1 MRKMEKS
8 DKIIS
13 LLITITLAVA
23 FLDIAVLFVLNYNKL
38 FADGGGFV
46 ETVES
51 SSDVSGNKI
60 TLNMKLNSISND
72 ISDSELEALNTYGF
86 PQGDSPYFLYAE
98 KGAHTLSVF
107 SKDNYGLYT
116 KLVATWYTGMGKSD
130 SLTPVGTFS
139 ISTKEEWHHWGAGTV
154 SPYATKYSNVRNHY
168 GGLFI
173 HGPIYTSPSF
183 SSVLGGSVMNIGTNC
198 SSGCLRTEAEA
209 AYFVYRMCPE
219 GTQLKIV
226 DGSPLGFTPYRKV
239 YVDNQKRQPTLEKF
253 ELSSVAPRSISFS
266 EESHTMTVGEEYS
279 PTIVTVPSYAKKIDG
294 IWSTNH
300 SDIVKVSGNTIWAV
314 GTGSAMVYLNSA
326 DGNLSAAIL
335 INVVAKSVDTS
346 AAPPDVEGKNTD
358 LSDEDILANYQPI
371 SANLLKLRINGTLYS
386 LDENVRPLLRA
397 LGAKDYKVESSQSC
411 AYVGLDKSYT
421 YTYLKDGKVGK
432 CIISTVP
439 IVEGEDNICE
449 INIRTVI
456 DATLETTKGIQLGS
470 SRSDVERAYGKY
482 YTETEVVSEND
493 AYIKMIYWAG
503 TPNQPGQPYLYFFL
517 TPDSG
522 EVTGM
527 GIYSGKN
534 AG

>member
-1 MRKMEKS
+1 MEKS

-23 FLDIAVLFVLNYNKL
+23 FLDIAVVFILNYNRL
-38 FADGGGFV
+38 FADGSRFV

-60 TLNMKLNSISND
+60 TLNMKLNSIAND
-72 ISDSELEALNTYGF
+72 ISDSELAELNTYGF

-116 KLVATWYTGMGKSD
+116 KLMATWYTGIGKTD
-130 SLTPVGTFS
+130 SLTPVGIFS

-173 HGPIYTSPSF
+173 HGPIYSDTKF
-183 SSVLGGSVMNIGTNC
+183 SKVLGGSVMNIGTNC

-253 ELSSVAPRSISFS
+253 ELTSVAPNSISFD

-294 IWSTNH
+294 IWSTNNP
-300 SDIVKVSGNTIWAV
+300 DIIKVSGNAIWAV
-314 GTGSAMVYLNSA
+314 ATGSAMVYLNSA
-326 DGNLSAAIL
+326 DGTLSAATL
-335 INVVAKSVDTS
+335 INVIADNVDTS

-358 LSDEDILANYQPI
+358 LSDEDILANYRPI
-371 SANLLKLRINGTLYS
+371 SANLLQLKINGKLYG
-386 LDENVRPLLRA
+386 LDENVRPLLRT

-411 AYVGLDKSYT
+411 AYDGLDKSYT

-439 IVEGEDNICE
+439 IVKGEDNICE

-456 DATLETTKGIQLGS
+456 DAEVETSKGIKLGS
-470 SRSDVERAYGKY
+470 SRNDVEKAYGKY
-482 YTETEVVSEND
+482 YTESLVVLGEDDS
-493 AYIKMIYWAG
+493 YIKMFYWAG

>member
-1 MRKMEKS
+1 M
-8 DKIIS
+8 
-13 LLITITLAVA
+13 
-23 FLDIAVLFVLNYNKL
+23 
-38 FADGGGFV
+38 

-51 SSDVSGNKI
+51 SSDVSGNTV

-72 ISDSELEALNTYGF
+72 ISDNELAELNTYGF

-116 KLVATWYTGMGKSD
+116 KQVATWYTGMGKTD
-130 SLTPVGTFS
+130 SLTPTGTFT
-139 ISTKEEWHHWGAGTV
+139 ISTKEEWHHWSAGTV
-154 SPYATKYSNVRNHY
+154 SPYATKYSNVRNSY

-173 HGPIYTSPSF
+173 HGPIYSDTNF
-183 SSVLGGSVMNIGTNC
+183 SKVLGGSVIKIGSNC

-239 YVDNQKRQPTLEKF
+239 YVDNQTRQPTLEKF
-253 ELSSVAPRSISFS
+253 ELTSIVPDSISFS

-279 PTIVTVPSYAKKIDG
+279 PTIVTVPSYAKKIEG
-294 IWSTNH
+294 IWSTNNPA
-300 SDIVKVSGNTIWAV
+300 IVKVSGNAIWAV
-314 GTGSAMVYLNSA
+314 ATGSAMVYLNSA
-326 DGNLSAAIL
+326 DGTLSTAML
-335 INVVAKSVDTS
+335 INVIAGDVDTS

-358 LSDEDILANYQPI
+358 LSNEDILANYQPI
-371 SANLLKLRINGTLYS
+371 SVNLLQLEINGRRYG
-386 LDENVRPLLRA
+386 LDEDVSPLLRA
-397 LGAKDYKVESSQSC
+397 LGAKEYRLESSQSC
-411 AYVGLDKSYT
+411 AYDGLDKSYT

-432 CIISTVP
+432 CMISTVP
-439 IVEGEDNICE
+439 IVGGEDNICE
-449 INIRTVI
+449 IYVRTVI
-456 DATLETTKGIQLGS
+456 DAELETTEGIHLGS
-470 SRSDVERAYGKY
+470 SRADVERAYGKY
-482 YTETEVVSEND
+482 YTEDLVVLSED
-493 AYIKMIYWAG
+493 DSYVKMTYWAG
-503 TPNQPGQPYLYFFL
+503 TPHQPGQPYLYFFL

-522 EVTGM
+522 EVTGL